1 MDRAVKGLLSEE
13 EKEKTKDEVKERL
26 KEHFRPE
33 FLNRIDETVYF
44 EALTL
49 SDLNKIVD
57 IQINYLRNLLQER
70 KIEFEI
76 TNDAKDKL
84 ALDGYNPMYGA
95 RPLKRIIRQKIE
107 NPLSKAIL
115 KGEFTDGDKILIDV
129 KDDEITFSKK

>member
-1 MDRAVKGLLSEE
+1 MRCNDRRSEGAAGSHGH
-13 EKEKTKDEVKERL
+13 TSQV
-26 KEHFRPE
+26 
-33 FLNRIDETVYF
+33 LNTRFPQDIFFPLTPWSIRALNLNSTV
-44 EALTL
+44 
-49 SDLNKIVD
+49 
-57 IQINYLRNLLQER
+57 QER

-115 KGEFTDGDKILIDV
+115 KGEFTDGDKILIDD